1 MHKSLKDR
9 ASQICLIGHNSRK
22 LNNIYCINLS
32 FRWLDQLLERIIW
45 VTSVFLLSN
54 HFHEMAVQE
63 RFNSVSE
70 RLAKLRNEQESVMH
84 ELRNHL
90 KVSVENV
97 IGELVSYLKLPDV
110 VDKFSKWNEDE
121 LPEDEGSSEVI
132 EAGITKLVQTRL
144 QGVIQEWE
152 DEQQKFAEARRSVI
166 SLFLLKYR
174 YLEKELRGLE
184 VRFCYGPALMTKAI
198 CGALPT
204 TMVEARALPLTM
216 VEGSALPTTVAVVSL
231 SDVLLNG
238 LLHFLA
244 LPYWGV
250 KAVFDWA
257 KDKHWK
263 SKYLKNRPEYVKTVS
278 LKYLERVSTQEALQP
293 IVDDQVKQVMMCL
306 QDIKRRIPML
316 IEADEQL
323 CQQLM
328 SENQSK
334 KDIEEKY
341 KPKKL
346 KYEELRGKLAMFG
359 ALEIR
364 SMQIGWNDLVWDVSE
379 EVGFQS
385 VLLPGIYKGRIA
397 KKGDP
402 SRPVNL
408 KVYKELIS
416 ISNAT
421 ECLTSEKVIR

>member
-1 MHKSLKDR
+1 M
-9 ASQICLIGHNSRK
+9 
-22 LNNIYCINLS
+22 IYVVYNLS
-32 FRWLDQLLERIIW
+32 FTWLDQLLERIIW

-54 HFHEMAVQE
+54 HFHEMVVQE

-70 RLAKLRNEQESVMH
+70 RLAKLRNEQESVMR

-97 IGELVSYLKLPDV
+97 IGELVSYLKLPNV
-110 VDKFSKWNEDE
+110 VDKFSKWKEDE
-121 LPEDEGSSEVI
+121 LPEDEGRENI

-152 DEQQKFAEARRSVI
+152 DEQQKFAEARRSVV
-166 SLFLLKYR
+166 SFFVHKYR

-184 VRFCYGPALMTKAI
+184 VRFCHGPPLMPVQTITETVDSGMVAVTS
-198 CGALPT
+198 AAPT
-204 TMVEARALPLTM
+204 TMLLEARALRLT
-216 VEGSALPTTVAVVSL
+216 GAVLSL
-231 SDVLLNG
+231 SDVLWNWTT
-238 LLHFLA
+238 LLPF
-244 LPYWGV
+244 LPYWSV
-250 KAVFDWA
+250 KAIIDWA
-257 KDKHWK
+257 QDKHWK
-263 SKYLKNRPEYVKTVS
+263 SKYLKNRPEYAKTVS
-278 LKYLERVSTQEALQP
+278 LEYLERVSTQEALQP
-293 IVDDQVKQVMMCL
+293 IVHDQVKQVLLCL
-306 QDIKRRIPML
+306 QDIERRIPML

-346 KYEELRGKLAMFG
+346 EYEQLRGKLAMFG

-364 SMQIGWNDLVWDVSE
+364 RMQIGWNDLVWDVSE

-385 VLLPGIYKGRIA
+385 VPPGIYSGRIA

>member
-1 MHKSLKDR
+1 M
-9 ASQICLIGHNSRK
+9 
-22 LNNIYCINLS
+22 
-32 FRWLDQLLERIIW
+32 
-45 VTSVFLLSN
+45 V
-54 HFHEMAVQE
+54 VQE

-90 KVSVENV
+90 TVSVENV
-97 IGELVSYLKLPDV
+97 IGELVSYLKLPNV
-110 VDKFSKWNEDE
+110 VDKFSKWKEDE
-121 LPEDEGSSEVI
+121 LPEDEGRENI

-152 DEQQKFAEARRSVI
+152 DEQQKFAEARRSVV
-166 SLFLLKYR
+166 SFFLHKYR

-184 VRFCYGPALMTKAI
+184 VRFCHGPPLMPVQTITK
-198 CGALPT
+198 T
-204 TMVEARALPLTM
+204 VARGVVAVTR
-216 VEGSALPTTVAVVSL
+216 AAPTTVAVVSL
-231 SDVLLNG
+231 SDVLWNWTT
-238 LLHFLA
+238 LLPFLA
-244 LPYWGV
+244 LPYWSV
-250 KAVFDWA
+250 KAIIDWA
-257 KDKHWK
+257 QDKHWK
-263 SKYLKNRPEYVKTVS
+263 SKYLKNRPEYAKTVS
-278 LKYLERVSTQEALQP
+278 LEYLERVSTQEALQP
-293 IVDDQVKQVMMCL
+293 IVDDQVKQVLLCL
-306 QDIKRRIPML
+306 QDIERRIPML

-346 KYEELRGKLAMFG
+346 EYEQLRGKLAMFG

-364 SMQIGWNDLVWDVSE
+364 RMQIGWNDLVWDVSE

-385 VLLPGIYKGRIA
+385 VPPGIYNGRIA

-416 ISNAT
+416 ISNTT

>member
-110 VDKFSKWNEDE
+110 VDKFSKWKEDE
-121 LPEDEGSSEVI
+121 LPEDEGSSEFI

-184 VRFCYGPALMTKAI
+184 VRFCYGPALMPVQTTAKTVAKAGKMVGAAAGAAAAELNKAI

-204 TMVEARALPLTM
+204 TMVEARALPSTM

-244 LPYWGV
+244 LPYWSV
-250 KAVFDWA
+250 KAIFDGA

-263 SKYLKNRPEYVKTVS
+263 SKYLKNRPEYVKAVS
-278 LKYLERVSTQEALQP
+278 LKYLERVST
-293 IVDDQVKQVMMCL
+293 
-306 QDIKRRIPML
+306 
-316 IEADEQL
+316 
-323 CQQLM
+323 
-328 SENQSK
+328 
-334 KDIEEKY
+334 
-341 KPKKL
+341 
-346 KYEELRGKLAMFG
+346 
-359 ALEIR
+359 
-364 SMQIGWNDLVWDVSE
+364 
-379 EVGFQS
+379 
-385 VLLPGIYKGRIA
+385 
-397 KKGDP
+397 
-402 SRPVNL
+402 
-408 KVYKELIS
+408 
-416 ISNAT
+416 
-421 ECLTSEKVIR
+421 

>member
-1 MHKSLKDR
+1 M
-9 ASQICLIGHNSRK
+9 
-22 LNNIYCINLS
+22 
-32 FRWLDQLLERIIW
+32 
-45 VTSVFLLSN
+45 FLLSN
-54 HFHEMAVQE
+54 HFHEIAVQE

-110 VDKFSKWNEDE
+110 VDKFSKWKEDE

-166 SLFLLKYR
+166 SLFLHKYR

-184 VRFCYGPALMTKAI
+184 VRFCHGPALMPVQTTVKTATKGKMVGAVAGAAAAAAEVTRAL

-204 TMVEARALPLTM
+204 TMVEARALPSTM
-216 VEGSALPTTVAVVSL
+216 VEGSALLTTVAEVSL

-244 LPYWGV
+244 LPFWSV

-346 KYEELRGKLAMFG
+346 KYEQLRGKLAMFG

-385 VLLPGIYKGRIA
+385 VLRPGIYKGRIA